1 MSNPTTHISR
11 VGFVGAGQL
20 DRMAIEAAIPLGIPI
35 TLLAE
40 RPDDGAALV
49 SPSVLIGRPDDA
61 GAMALLA
68 EATDVITF
76 DHELVDV
83 PTLRELER
91 QGYLVRP
98 GSSVMALVQDK
109 LAQRRT
115 LEALGCPVPA
125 FAEVIGV
132 EDIRAFGEQHGWP
145 VIVKAVR
152 GGYDGRG
159 VWVVDGPDAA
169 ERLIDDLGPEAHLL
183 VERRVAIVRE
193 VAVQVAR
200 RPFGEAAVYPLIE
213 TVQVDGICR
222 ELRYPA
228 PVTPAV
234 AEDAVAIARRVAEAI
249 GLVGLLAVEL
259 FVESSDDDGTERL
272 IVNELAARPHNS
284 AHWTI
289 EGSVT
294 SQFAQHLR
302 AVLGW
307 PLGSTDAVSPAV
319 SSVNILGA
327 TGSSGDPGLR
337 LPAALADPD
346 VRVHLYGKTARP
358 GRKIGHVT
366 LTGDDLDD
374 LSARAYRAAAILS
387 GEATGQDGMDSGD

>member
-1 MSNPTTHISR
+1 LSEPLDHVQR
-11 VGFVGAGQL
+11 VGIVGAGQL
-20 DRMAIEAAIPLGIPI
+20 ARMLIEAAIPLGIPV
-35 TLLAE
+35 TVLAE
-40 RPDDGAALV
+40 RLDDGAALV
-49 SPSVLIGRPDDA
+49 SPSVLIGRPDDRD
-61 GAMALLA
+61 AMLALA
-68 EATDVITF
+68 RATDVITF

-83 PTLRELER
+83 DILRELEAR
-91 QGYLVRP
+91 GHIVRP
-98 GSSVMALVQDK
+98 GSTVMALVQDK
-109 LAQRRT
+109 LAQRKR
-115 LEALGCPVPA
+115 LGELDCPVPA
-125 FAEVIGV
+125 WAPVGQASDV
-132 EDIRAFGEQHGWP
+132 ADFGETHGWP

-159 VWVVDGPDAA
+159 VWVVDGVDATRDLLA
-169 ERLIDDLGPEAHLL
+169 ELGPDVPLL

-200 RPFGEAAVYPLIE
+200 SPLGEVAVYPLIE
-213 TVQVDGICR
+213 TVQVEGICR

-228 PVTPAV
+228 PVPEAIAIEAV
-234 AEDAVAIARRVAEAI
+234 ALAGRIAGAI

-259 FVESSDDDGTERL
+259 FVERDDVGNEHL

-307 PLGSTDAVSPAV
+307 PLGATGAVAPAV
-319 SSVNILGA
+319 ASVNVLGA
-327 TGSSGDPGLR
+327 AGSAGDPSVR
-337 LPAALADPD
+337 LPVALADPD
-346 VRVHLYGKTARP
+346 VRVHLYGKVARP

-366 LTGDDLDD
+366 LTGADLDD
-374 LSARAYRAAAILS
+374 VARRARRAAAILS
-387 GEATGQDGMDSGD
+387 GAATGDVIDG

>member
-1 MSNPTTHISR
+1 MTR

-20 DRMAIEAAIPLGIPI
+20 ARMAIEAAIPLGIPI
-35 TLLAE
+35 VLLAE

-61 GAMALLA
+61 AAMTRLA
-68 EATDVITF
+68 EATDVMTF

-83 PTLRELER
+83 GILEDLEG
-91 QGYLVRP
+91 QGHVVRP
-98 GSSVMALVQDK
+98 GSAVMGLVQDK

-115 LEALGCPVPA
+115 LSALGCPVPD
-125 FAEVIGV
+125 FAPILTAAE
-132 EDIRAFGEQHGWP
+132 IRAFGERHGWP
-145 VIVKAVR
+145 VIVKTAR

-159 VWVVDGPDAA
+159 VWVVDRPRGADRLVAERGPDAQ
-169 ERLIDDLGPEAHLL
+169 LL
-183 VERRVAIVRE
+183 VERQVAIVRE

-200 RPFGEAAVYPLIE
+200 RPSGEVAVYPLIE
-213 TVQVDGICR
+213 TVQVEGICR

-228 PVTPAV
+228 PVTPTVADEAV
-234 AEDAVAIARRVAEAI
+234 AVARRIAEAI

-259 FVESSDDDGTERL
+259 FVERGADGEEHL

-302 AVLGW
+302 AVLDL
-307 PLGSTDAVSPAV
+307 PLGSTAAVSPAV
-319 SSVNILGA
+319 ASVNILGA
-327 TGSSGDPGLR
+327 GGSSGDPGRR
-337 LPAALADPD
+337 LPEALADPD

-366 LTGDDLDD
+366 LTGADLDD
-374 LSARAYRAAAILS
+374 LSARAHRAAAILS
-387 GEATGQDGMDSGD
+387 GETTGRTGEQDDA

>member
-1 MSNPTTHISR
+1 M
-11 VGFVGAGQL
+11 GFVGAGQL
-20 DRMAIEAAIPLGIPI
+20 ARMAIEAAIPLGIPI

-49 SPSVLIGRPDDA
+49 SPSVIIGRPDNAD
-61 GAMALLA
+61 AMARLA

-76 DHELVDV
+76 DHELIDV
-83 PTLRELER
+83 GILQDLER
-91 QGYLVRP
+91 RGHLVRP
-98 GSSVMALVQDK
+98 GSGVMALVQDK

-115 LEALGCPVPA
+115 LKDLDCPIPA
-125 FAEVIGV
+125 FAEVHGAP
-132 EDIRAFGEQHGWP
+132 DIQSFAEQNGWP
-145 VIVKAVR
+145 VVVKAVR

-159 VWVVDGPDAA
+159 VWVVNDRLEAD
-169 ERLIDDLGPEAHLL
+169 RLIADLGADAHLL
-183 VERRVAIVRE
+183 VERRVAITRE

-200 RPFGEAAVYPLIE
+200 RPSGEMVVYPLIE

-228 PVTPAV
+228 PVTANLADEAV
-234 AEDAVAIARRVAEAI
+234 GLARRIAEAI

-259 FVESSDDDGTERL
+259 FVERDANVMEHL
-272 IVNELAARPHNS
+272 IVNELATRPHNS

-302 AVLGW
+302 AVLDL
-307 PLGSTDAVSPAV
+307 PLGATDAVSPAV

-327 TGSSGDPGLR
+327 AGSSGDPGLR
-337 LPAALADPD
+337 LPAALADPA
-346 VRVHLYGKTARP
+346 VRVHLYGKTSRP

-366 LTGDDLDD
+366 LTGEDLDD
-374 LSARAYRAAAILS
+374 LSIRAHRAAAILS
-387 GEATGQDGMDSGD
+387 GEVAGCDGTGTDD